1 MMFKTIKGREIAIDL
16 RPSKWPRRTKE
27 KCKSNFQWS
36 VGQIIDRVFPGQI
49 VLEEFY
55 VPGEKLRIDFFL
67 PRLKL
72 AVEVMGEQ
80 HYVYNSFFH
89 GSKEAFVRSKQRDVR
104 KEQWCKINNIR
115 LVKVDPDTSEED
127 VIKLLT
133 DD

>member
-1 MMFKTIKGREIAIDL
+1 MMFKTLKGREVTIDL

-27 KCKSNFQWS
+27 KCKSNFQWTI
-36 VGQIIDRVFPGQI
+36 GQVIDRVFPGQI

-80 HYVYNSFFH
+80 HYSYNSFFH
-89 GSKEAFVRSKQRDVR
+89 GNKEAFARSKQRDV
-104 KEQWCKINNIR
+104 KKAQWCEINDIR
-115 LVKVDPDTSEED
+115 LVKVDPDTSEDD
-127 VIKLLT
+127 VVKLLT
-133 DD
+133 DE

>member
-1 MMFKTIKGREIAIDL
+1 MMFKTIKGREITIDL

-80 HYVYNSFFH
+80 HYAYNSFFH

-104 KEQWCKINNIR
+104 KAQWCEINDIR
-115 LVKVDPDTSEED
+115 LVKVDPNISEED

>member
-1 MMFKTIKGREIAIDL
+1 MLPMMFKTIKGREIAIDL

-89 GSKEAFVRSKQRDVR
+89 GSKEAFVRSKQR
-104 KEQWCKINNIR
+104 
-115 LVKVDPDTSEED
+115 
-127 VIKLLT
+127 
-133 DD
+133 